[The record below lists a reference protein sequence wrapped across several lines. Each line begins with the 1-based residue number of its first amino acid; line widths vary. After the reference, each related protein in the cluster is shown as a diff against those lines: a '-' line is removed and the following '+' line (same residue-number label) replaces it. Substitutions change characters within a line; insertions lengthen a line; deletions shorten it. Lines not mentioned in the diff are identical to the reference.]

1 MSTRY
6 KGMIATGV
14 WISEKLLNLAK
25 EQDPKFNLSHYVNK
39 QLQKQFDSIEAKVD
53 NFFLKLEKK

>member
-6 KGMIATGV
+6 KGKIATGI

-39 QLQKQFDSIEAKVD
+39 QLQSDFDNIETKVD
-53 NFFLKLEKK
+53 NFLLKLEKK